1 MFTKNI
7 IFKNFQNNKKNN
19 SINHLLIS
27 LLKQNNEVIRSLSS
41 SYKDSYNRKV
51 FKIFNKKLDFRVIG
65 MGGSSLGA
73 QTIYDF
79 LKKKLKNNFFLLT
92 ILNLIKTKNL
102 VSILII

>member
-19 SINHLLIS
+19 SIKYLLIS
-27 LLKQNNEVIRSLSS
+27 LLKQNNEVIKSLSS
-41 SYKDSYNRKV
+41 SYKNNYDRKV

-79 LKKKLKNNFFLLT
+79 LKKKN
-92 ILNLIKTKNL
+92 
-102 VSILII
+102 